1 MGAATA
7 RQPRNGGRL
16 LHGLGGAISRHAN
29 MAFASVL
36 LSCALTASPQAC
48 SAGMLTFPLPAPL
61 HNNIIFIRAGE
72 SFADARHEIET
83 NPVKKLRQDNALTS
97 VGRQQ
102 AVDAAKTMA
111 EMGFPATYIWTSNT
125 ERAYETANIIAREI
139 QLGQNRI
146 VPEYSFLD
154 ARSIGMFEGKNDVD
168 AWRVVH
174 EKDAQEGV
182 KYKAPENNDGT
193 PTDSISD
200 VLVRGNQ
207 LLSTIESMYSGENVV
222 VVSPDSEV
230 LSVLFAALSTEDPDG
245 TLPLHA
251 KYGFRNGEVR
261 TLAPVVKPSELLV
274 TGQTRGEADATSRL
288 YRSLRVAGTKVS
300 KDGRD
305 NWIDLWHASVD
316 IQSR

>member
-1 MGAATA
+1 
-7 RQPRNGGRL
+7 
-16 LHGLGGAISRHAN
+16 
-29 MAFASVL
+29 
-36 LSCALTASPQAC
+36 
-48 SAGMLTFPLPAPL
+48 L
-61 HNNIIFIRAGE
+61 HNNIVFIRAGE

-111 EMGFPATYIWTSNT
+111 DMGFPATYIWTSNT

-154 ARSIGMFEGKNDVD
+154 ARSIGVFEGKNDVD

-207 LLSTIESMYSGENVV
+207 LLSTIESMYSGENVA

-230 LSVLFAALSTEDPDG
+230 LSVLFAAL
-245 TLPLHA
+245 
-251 KYGFRNGEVR
+251 
-261 TLAPVVKPSELLV
+261 
-274 TGQTRGEADATSRL
+274 
-288 YRSLRVAGTKVS
+288 
-300 KDGRD
+300 
-305 NWIDLWHASVD
+305 
-316 IQSR
+316 